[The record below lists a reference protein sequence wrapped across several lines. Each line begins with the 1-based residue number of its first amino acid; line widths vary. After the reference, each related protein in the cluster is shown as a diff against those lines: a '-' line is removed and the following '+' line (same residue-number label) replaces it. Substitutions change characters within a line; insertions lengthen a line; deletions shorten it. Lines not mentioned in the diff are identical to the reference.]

1 MSKNI
6 VIKKNGVAQT
16 LNNVSYIRTSAVG
29 GGYVDWVPEDECVV
43 APITATQN
51 GTYIADDRSLYG
63 FNMVTVNVKAESIT
77 GYINGVKY
85 IVSLDA
91 NGYLVYTRAD

>member
-6 VIKKNGVAQT
+6 VIEKNGVAQT
-16 LNNVSYIRTSAVG
+16 LNNISYIRTAAVG
-29 GGYVDWVPEDECVV
+29 GGNMDWVPEDECVV
-43 APITATQN
+43 ASITITQN
-51 GTYIADDRSLYG
+51 GTYIADDQSLYG
-63 FNMVTVNVKAESIT
+63 FDAVTVKVQATSVV

-91 NGYLVYTRAD
+91 NGYLVFTRVD

>member
-29 GGYVDWVPEDECVV
+29 GGYVDWAPEDECVV
-43 APITATQN
+43 AAITVTEN

-63 FNMVTVNVKAESIT
+63 FNVVTVKAQAESIT
-77 GYINGVKY
+77 GTINGVKY

-91 NGYLVYTRAD
+91 NGYLVFTRVD